1 MNRPPRILLGLFAL
15 GALAACSKSDEKPPE
30 VIRPVLSVV
39 VEPRTT
45 QTFGFA
51 GSIEPQISAD
61 LAFRLL
67 GRVVSRDVKVG
78 DIVSKGTTIAAL
90 DPTALE
96 LAVQAATAELSN
108 AEAQFANAAAS
119 EERQRQLLASANTTQ
134 AVFDAAQQARK
145 AAEANVERAKAALAK
160 SQEQLGYARLFSDFD
175 GVVTAVGAEVGQTVS
190 AGQTVVT
197 VARSDLREAVVD
209 IPDQLTGDLTAGT
222 PFQVILQS
230 LPTIETEA
238 KLREIAPQAEGSTRT
253 RRVKLTLTDPP
264 QAFRL
269 GSTVT
274 ATRMTKVVPT
284 IELPMSALL
293 EKDGADKVWIVDP
306 QTSSVSAKEIKVAAK
321 GAATFTVAE
330 GLEAGM
336 RVVTAGVHSLSEGQ
350 RSKCRRAASDEG
362 LQSVRLGAQPP
373 LHGLVFHAGL
383 RGGRHL
389 LLSQSRS

>member
-1 MNRPPRILLGLFAL
+1 MRRLPHLMLGLIAL
-15 GALAACSKSDEKPPE
+15 GMLVSCSKSEEKPSE
-30 VIRPVLSVV
+30 IIRPVLSVV
-39 VEPRTT
+39 IEPRTT

-51 GSIEPQISAD
+51 GSVEPQVSAD

-67 GRVVSRDVKVG
+67 GRVVSRDVNVG

-96 LAVQAATAELSN
+96 LAVQAAKAELSN

-119 EERQRQLLASANTTQ
+119 EERQRQLLAAANTTQ

-145 AAEANVERAKAALAK
+145 AAEAGVERAKASLAK

-175 GVVTAVGAEVGQTVS
+175 GVVTATGAEVGQTVS
-190 AGQTVVT
+190 PGQTVVT

-209 IPDQLTGDLTAGT
+209 IPDQLIGDLTAGT

-230 LPTIETEA
+230 LPTIQTEA

-253 RRVKLTLTDPP
+253 RRVRLTLTDPP

-274 ATRMTKVVPT
+274 ATRVTKVAPT

-293 EKDGADKVWIVDP
+293 EKDGVDKVWIVDP
-306 QTSSVSAKEIKVAAK
+306 QTSSVSAKDIKVAAK
-321 GAATFTVAE
+321 GAATFTVAG

-350 RSKCRRAASDEG
+350 KVKVPEG
-362 LQSVRLGAQPP
+362 GV
-373 LHGLVFHAGL
+373 
-383 RGGRHL
+383 
-389 LLSQSRS
+389 

>member
-1 MNRPPRILLGLFAL
+1 MRRLPHLMLGLFAL
-15 GALAACSKSDEKPPE
+15 GTLVSCSKSEEKPPE
-30 VIRPVLSVV
+30 IIRPVLSVV
-39 VEPRTT
+39 IEPRTT

-51 GSIEPQISAD
+51 GSVEPQVSAD

-67 GRVVSRDVKVG
+67 GRVVSRDVNVG

-96 LAVQAATAELSN
+96 LAVQAAKAELSN

-119 EERQRQLLASANTTQ
+119 EERQRQLLAAANTTQ

-145 AAEANVERAKAALAK
+145 AAEAGVERAKASLAK

-175 GVVTAVGAEVGQTVS
+175 GVVTATGAEVGQTVS
-190 AGQTVVT
+190 PGQTVVT

-209 IPDQLTGDLTAGT
+209 IPDQLIGDLTAGT

-230 LPTIETEA
+230 LPTIQTEA

-253 RRVKLTLTDPP
+253 RRVRLTLTDPP

-274 ATRMTKVVPT
+274 ATRVTKVAPT
-284 IELPMSALL
+284 IELPISALL
-293 EKDGADKVWIVDP
+293 EKDGVDKVWIVDP
-306 QTSSVSAKEIKVAAK
+306 QTSSVNAKDIKVAAK
-321 GAATFTVAE
+321 GAATFTVAG

-350 RSKCRRAASDEG
+350 KVKVPEG
-362 LQSVRLGAQPP
+362 GV
-373 LHGLVFHAGL
+373 
-383 RGGRHL
+383 
-389 LLSQSRS
+389 

>member
-1 MNRPPRILLGLFAL
+1 MRRLPRILFGLCAL
-15 GALAACSKSDEKPPE
+15 GAFAGCSKSDEKPPE
-30 VIRPVLSVV
+30 IIRPVLSVV
-39 VEPRTT
+39 VEPRTS

-51 GSIEPQISAD
+51 GSVEPQVSAD

-67 GRVVSRDVKVG
+67 GRVVSRDVNVG

-96 LAVQAATAELSN
+96 LAVQAAKAELSN

-119 EERQRQLLASANTTQ
+119 EERQRQLLASANTSQ
-134 AVFDAAQQARK
+134 AVFDAAQQVRK
-145 AAEANVERAKAALAK
+145 AAEASVERAKASLAK

-209 IPDQLTGDLTAGT
+209 IPDQLVGDLTAGT

-230 LPTIETEA
+230 LPTIQTEA
-238 KLREIAPQAEGSTRT
+238 KLREIAPQSEGSTRT
-253 RRVKLTLTDPP
+253 RRIKLTLTNPP

-274 ATRMTKVVPT
+274 ATRVAKVMPT

-293 EKDGADKVWIVDP
+293 EKDGVDKVWIVDP
-306 QTSSVSAKEIKVAAK
+306 QTSSVSVKEIKVAAK

-350 RSKCRRAASDEG
+350 KVKVPEG
-362 LQSVRLGAQPP
+362 GV
-373 LHGLVFHAGL
+373 
-383 RGGRHL
+383 
-389 LLSQSRS
+389 

>member
-1 MNRPPRILLGLFAL
+1 MNRLPSMLLGLAAL

-30 VIRPVLSVV
+30 IIRPVLSVV

-51 GSIEPQISAD
+51 GSVEPQVSAD

-78 DIVSKGTTIAAL
+78 DLVSKGTTIAAL

-96 LAVQAATAELSN
+96 LAVQAAKAELSN

-119 EERQRQLLASANTTQ
+119 EERQRQLLASANTPQST
-134 AVFDAAQQARK
+134 FDAAQQARK
-145 AAEANVERAKAALAK
+145 AAEASVERAKASLAK

-209 IPDQLTGDLTAGT
+209 IPDQLTDDLPVGT
-222 PFQVILQS
+222 PFEVILQS
-230 LPTIETEA
+230 LPTIQTEA

-274 ATRMTKVVPT
+274 ATRMTKVTPT

-293 EKDGADKVWIVDP
+293 EKDGSAKVWIVDP
-306 QTSSVSAKEIKVAAK
+306 QTSSVSTRDITVAAK
-321 GAATFTVAE
+321 NGGTFTVAQ

-350 RSKCRRAASDEG
+350 KVKVPEGGAS
-362 LQSVRLGAQPP
+362 
-373 LHGLVFHAGL
+373 
-383 RGGRHL
+383 
-389 LLSQSRS
+389 

>member
-1 MNRPPRILLGLFAL
+1 MNRLPRILLGLFAL
-15 GALAACSKSDEKPPE
+15 GALGACSKSDQKPPE
-30 VIRPVLSVV
+30 ITRPVLSLV

-51 GSIEPQISAD
+51 GSVEPQVSAD

-96 LAVQAATAELSN
+96 LAVQAAKAELSN

-119 EERQRQLLASANTTQ
+119 EERQRQLLASANTSQ
-134 AVFDAAQQARK
+134 SVFDAAQQARK
-145 AAEANVERAKAALAK
+145 AAEAGVQRTKASLAK

-190 AGQTVVT
+190 PGQTVVT

-209 IPDQLTGDLTAGT
+209 IPDQLTGDLSAGT

-230 LPTIETEA
+230 LPTIQTEA
-238 KLREIAPQAEGSTRT
+238 KLREIAPQAEGATRT
-253 RRVKLTLTDPP
+253 RRVRLTLTNPP

-274 ATRMTKVVPT
+274 ATRMTKVAPT

-306 QTSSVSAKEIKVAAK
+306 RTSSVSARDIKVASRN
-321 GAATFTVAE
+321 GGTFTVAE

-350 RSKCRRAASDEG
+350 KVKVPEGGAS
-362 LQSVRLGAQPP
+362 
-373 LHGLVFHAGL
+373 
-383 RGGRHL
+383 
-389 LLSQSRS
+389 

>member
-1 MNRPPRILLGLFAL
+1 MNRLPRIMLGLFAL
-15 GALAACSKSDEKPPE
+15 GALAACSKSEEKPPE
-30 VIRPVLSVV
+30 IIRPVLSVV

-51 GSIEPQISAD
+51 GSVEPEVSAD

-96 LAVQAATAELSN
+96 LAVQAAKAELSN

-145 AAEANVERAKAALAK
+145 AAEASVERAKAALAK

-230 LPTIETEA
+230 LPTIETQA
-238 KLREIAPQAEGSTRT
+238 KLREVAPQAEGSTRT
-253 RRVKLTLTDPP
+253 RRVKLTLIDPP

-274 ATRMTKVVPT
+274 ATRVTKVAPT

-293 EKDGADKVWIVDP
+293 EKNGADKVWIVDP
-306 QTSSVSAKEIKVAAK
+306 QTSSVSTKEIKVTAK
-321 GAATFTVAE
+321 GAATFIVAE

-350 RSKCRRAASDEG
+350 KVKVPEG
-362 LQSVRLGAQPP
+362 GV
-373 LHGLVFHAGL
+373 
-383 RGGRHL
+383 
-389 LLSQSRS
+389 

>member
-1 MNRPPRILLGLFAL
+1 MNRLSQMLLGLFAL
-15 GALAACSKSDEKPPE
+15 GALAACSKSEEKPPE
-30 VIRPVLSVV
+30 IIRPVLSVV
-39 VEPRTT
+39 IEPRTT
-45 QTFGFA
+45 QIYGFA
-51 GSIEPQISAD
+51 GSVEPQVSAD

-67 GRVVSRDVKVG
+67 GRVVSRDVRVG

-134 AVFDAAQQARK
+134 AVFDTAQQARK
-145 AAEANVERAKAALAK
+145 AAEASVERAKAALAK

-175 GVVTAVGAEVGQTVS
+175 GVVTAAGAEVGQTVS

-230 LPTIETEA
+230 LPTIETQA

-274 ATRMTKVVPT
+274 ATRVTKVAPT
-284 IELPMSALL
+284 IELPISALL
-293 EKDGADKVWIVDP
+293 EKNGADKVWIVDP
-306 QTSSVSAKEIKVAAK
+306 QTSSVSAKEIRVAAK
-321 GAATFTVAE
+321 GAATFTVTE
-330 GLEAGM
+330 GLEAGT

-350 RSKCRRAASDEG
+350 KVKVPEG
-362 LQSVRLGAQPP
+362 GV
-373 LHGLVFHAGL
+373 
-383 RGGRHL
+383 
-389 LLSQSRS
+389 

>member
-1 MNRPPRILLGLFAL
+1 MSRLPQVLLGLFVL
-15 GALAACSKSDEKPPE
+15 GTLAACSKSDEKPPE
-30 VIRPVLSVV
+30 IIRPVLSVMI
-39 VEPRTT
+39 EPRTI

-51 GSIEPQISAD
+51 GSVEPQFSAD

-78 DIVSKGTTIAAL
+78 DIVSKGTTIATL

-96 LAVQAATAELSN
+96 LTVQAAKAELSN

-119 EERQRQLLASANTTQ
+119 EERQRQLLAAANTSQ

-145 AAEANVERAKAALAK
+145 AAEANVERAKASLAK

-190 AGQTVVT
+190 PGQTVVT

-209 IPDQLTGDLTAGT
+209 IPDQLTGDLAAGT

-230 LPTIETEA
+230 LPTIQTEA

-253 RRVKLTLTDPP
+253 RRVRLALTDPP

-274 ATRMTKVVPT
+274 ATRMTKVAPT
-284 IELPMSALL
+284 IELPLSALL
-293 EKDGADKVWIVDP
+293 QKNGSDRVWIFDP
-306 QTSSVSAKEIKVAAK
+306 QTSSVSTREIRIASKT
-321 GAATFTVAE
+321 GGIFTVTE

-336 RVVTAGVHSLSEGQ
+336 RVVTAGVHSLTEGQ
-350 RSKCRRAASDEG
+350 KVKLPAG
-362 LQSVRLGAQPP
+362 GAP
-373 LHGLVFHAGL
+373 
-383 RGGRHL
+383 
-389 LLSQSRS
+389 

>member
-1 MNRPPRILLGLFAL
+1 MKRLPAILLGLAAL
-15 GALAACSKSDEKPPE
+15 GLLAACSKPDEKPPE
-30 VIRPVLSVV
+30 IIRPVLSVV
-39 VEPRTT
+39 IQPRTT

-51 GSIEPQISAD
+51 GSVEPQVSAD

-96 LAVQAATAELSN
+96 LAVQAAKAELSN
-108 AEAQFANAAAS
+108 AQAQFANAAAS
-119 EERQRQLLASANTTQ
+119 EERQRQLLASANTSQ
-134 AVFDAAQQARK
+134 SVFDAAQQARK
-145 AAEANVERAKAALAK
+145 AAEASVERAKASLAK

-190 AGQTVVT
+190 PGQTVVT

-209 IPDQLTGDLTAGT
+209 IPDQLTGDLSAGT

-230 LPTIETEA
+230 LPTIQTEA
-238 KLREIAPQAEGSTRT
+238 KLREIAPQSEGSTRT

-274 ATRMTKVVPT
+274 ATRMTKVTPT

-306 QTSSVSAKEIKVAAK
+306 QTSSVSAKEIKVASK
-321 GAATFTVAE
+321 NGGTFTVAE
-330 GLEAGM
+330 GLEAGT
-336 RVVTAGVHSLSEGQ
+336 RVVTAGVHSLVEGQ
-350 RSKCRRAASDEG
+350 KVKVPEGGAS
-362 LQSVRLGAQPP
+362 
-373 LHGLVFHAGL
+373 
-383 RGGRHL
+383 
-389 LLSQSRS
+389 